1 MIPIFDKFIHPV
13 LELQKDGKL
22 RSLKEIREAIQIYF
36 HLTDKDLEEKVKSG
50 TQPKFNNRVQWAT
63 TYLKKAGLLDKPQT
77 GYCKITEEG
86 LKVLSEGVIVNNQY
100 LKEHSKAFQEFS
112 KGNSNGNQSLLANSD
127 EHFEEE
133 IMQNAETPNEIILKN
148 FQIVNQ
154 ELADELLQAIKNQS
168 ARFFEQLVIDLL
180 VKMGYGGEF
189 ENNAIVTQYT
199 NDEGIDGVIKED
211 KLGLDKIYVQ
221 AKKYSETNVGREEIQ
236 KFVGALAGQGATK
249 GVFIT
254 TSKFT
259 TGARNYKALGAKIV
273 LIDGL
278 ELCHY
283 MIEYNLGVSVK
294 ETYEI
299 KKIDT
304 DFFN

>member
-13 LELQKDGKL
+13 LELHKDGKL
-22 RSLKEIREAIQIYF
+22 RSLSEIRKAMQEYF
-36 HLTDKDLEEKVKSG
+36 TLTDEDVAEKVKSG
-50 TQPKFNNRVQWAT
+50 TQTKFYNRVQWAT
-63 TYLKKAGLLDKPQT
+63 TYLKKAGFLDKPKT
-77 GYCKITEEG
+77 GYCIITEEG
-86 LKVLSEGVIVNNQY
+86 LNVLSKGIIVNSLY
-100 LKEHSKAFQEFS
+100 LRENSKSFQEFA
-112 KGNSNGNQSLLANSD
+112 KSNVENNAQSSND
-127 EHFEEE
+127 NKKE
-133 IMQNAETPNEIILKN
+133 IIASESEETPIETIAKN
-148 FQIVNQ
+148 FQIINQ

-168 ARFFEQLVIDLL
+168 AKFFEQLVIDLL
-180 VKMGYGGEF
+180 VKMGYGGKF
-189 ENNAIVTQYT
+189 EDSAKVTQYT

-221 AKKYSETNVGREEIQ
+221 AKRYTDNSVGREEIQ

-254 TSKFT
+254 TSTFT
-259 TGARNYKALGAKIV
+259 KGAREYKALGAKIV

-283 MIEYNLGVSVK
+283 MIEHNLGVSVK
-294 ETYEI
+294 EIYEI
-299 KKIDT
+299 KKIDS